1 MQFKTFHSLCYHG
14 GIRAVIAYSTK
25 YGNCTRNFWGFY
37 ILSDFDFQYFGGVAW
52 KSVISLEVAG
62 YVDESYSV
70 YKESY
75 SAELAIIMIPYSTS
89 ASDILVSLH
98 S

>member
-1 MQFKTFHSLCYHG
+1 MPFKTFHSLCYH

-25 YGNCTRNFWGFY
+25 YGNWKRNFWGFY
-37 ILSDFDFQYFGGVAW
+37 ILSDFGFQYFGGVAW

-62 YVDESYSV
+62 YMDESYSV

-75 SAELAIIMIPYSTS
+75 SAELAIIIIPYPTSTS
-89 ASDILVSLH
+89 EILVLLH